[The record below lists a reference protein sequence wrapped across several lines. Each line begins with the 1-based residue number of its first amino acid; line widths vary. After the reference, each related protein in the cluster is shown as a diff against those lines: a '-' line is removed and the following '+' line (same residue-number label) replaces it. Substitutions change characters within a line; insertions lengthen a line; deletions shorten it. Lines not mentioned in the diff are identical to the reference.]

1 MTSRLPD
8 EVVNQLVH
16 LLGSLA
22 RGVAKGMR
30 LGEEQLRLLLQSVFP
45 EPVPSLVEEMELWQN
60 LLFTVQEQPTEEN
73 RFIVAEALKIRG
85 VPPAPIQLALDTLCR
100 NSPSPFTTTSAPQLN
115 TVIRALHL
123 RHLPPGQEV
132 VLELEVQGASGR
144 LEVDSDF
151 VLVSPAQFSAEGTFI
166 EVRVK
171 PLPEGMLTPTLR
183 LITEDES
190 LELPLL
196 VEWERA
202 VEHVPPSHPEPLD
215 SSSEASPSAP
225 QPQAL
230 QRRELT
236 VALDGSGQFTR
247 LEEAVQAAA
256 PGDTI
261 RLKAGVYLL
270 SHPIDIT
277 KPLSLI
283 GEGMDNTRVFCE
295 AEGYVVYFSNDGQ
308 FRAEGIEFAHGGKRP
323 AHVLAADRGQVWL
336 TRCRF
341 TGAVWGRTRNIGGCG
356 LKLSGTVRG
365 QVMECHVVGND
376 WGITVTDEAAPVLE
390 ANICQRNNYQGI
402 VCAGQ
407 ASGLVWKNMCAENDL
422 HGIYVDERAQPT
434 LESNTCQ
441 RNKRTGIAY
450 FGEAAGVARD
460 NNCAENN
467 LHGIGVN
474 ERAQPTLER
483 NTCQRNKRTGIAY
496 FGEAAGV
503 ARENNCAENDIH
515 GIGVHERAQ
524 PTLESNTCQR
534 NKEAGI
540 AYFGEAAGVA
550 RENNC
555 AENDLQGIG
564 VYERAQPTLE
574 RNTCQRN
581 KHAGIAYFGEAAG
594 VARDN
599 HCAENRIY
607 GIAVVGKAHPTL
619 ERNFCQLNGEAD
631 IQIASTSKPQLV
643 ANNFGSRR

>member
-60 LLFTVQEQPTEEN
+60 LLFTVREQPTEEN

-144 LEVDSDF
+144 VEVDSDF
-151 VLVSPAQFSAEGTFI
+151 VLVSPAQFSAEGTVI

-295 AEGYVVYFSNDGQ
+295 AEGHVVYFSNDGQ

-407 ASGLVWKNMCAENDL
+407 ASGLVRKNMCAENNL
-422 HGIYVDERAQPT
+422 HGITVDERAQPT

-441 RNKRTGIAY
+441 RNK
-450 FGEAAGVARD
+450 
-460 NNCAENN
+460 
-467 LHGIGVN
+467 
-474 ERAQPTLER
+474 Q
-483 NTCQRNKRTGIAY
+483 TGIAY

-503 ARENNCAENDIH
+503 ARENNCAENNLASITKASACMNEPNPRWRETPVS
-515 GIGVHERAQ
+515 GTSELASI
-524 PTLESNTCQR
+524 TL
-534 NKEAGI
+534 
-540 AYFGEAAGVA
+540 A
-550 RENNC
+550 RRLGSRETTTVRRTTSTASACMNEPNPRWRVTPVSGTSKL
-555 AENDLQGIG
+555 ASL
-564 VYERAQPTLE
+564 TL
-574 RNTCQRN
+574 
-581 KHAGIAYFGEAAG
+581 
-594 VARDN
+594 ARPLGS
-599 HCAENRIY
+599 R
-607 GIAVVGKAHPTL
+607 GKTTARRT
-619 ERNFCQLNGEAD
+619 
-631 IQIASTSKPQLV
+631 ASTV
-643 ANNFGSRR
+643 